1 MKTSVTAAFILLIFT
16 VVATTA
22 MAAPDRTGTGP
33 FDANGNEVIEST
45 VYRSCEY
52 LVFCNTLIV
61 LLAQEYK
68 NTIRKPKFVSE

>member
-45 VYRSCEY
+45 VIDH
-52 LVFCNTLIV
+52 VNTLFSLI
-61 LLAQEYK
+61 
-68 NTIRKPKFVSE
+68 P

>member
-33 FDANGNEVIEST
+33 FDANGNEVIELT
-45 VYRSCEY
+45 VIDH
-52 LVFCNTLIV
+52 VNTLFSVI
-61 LLAQEYK
+61 
-68 NTIRKPKFVSE
+68 P

>member
-33 FDANGNEVIEST
+33 FDANGNEVIELT
-45 VYRSCEY
+45 VIDH
-52 LVFCNTLIV
+52 VNTLFS
-61 LLAQEYK
+61 L
-68 NTIRKPKFVSE
+68 RP